1 MGPVH
6 ALTTHK
12 HSSFRP
18 HCLAATHDTR
28 LRLIVIVIVI
38 VICVVIV
45 VLYESGR
52 WREELEDAE
61 LEEREAEELGVAG
74 DWRGWMQV
82 RMSASRTVTL
92 SLDAAQPLPCDG
104 RTQSCFECVTC

>member
-28 LRLIVIVIVI
+28 LRLVVIVIVI

-61 LEEREAEELGVAG
+61 LEEREAEELG
-74 DWRGWMQV
+74 
-82 RMSASRTVTL
+82 SRRL
-92 SLDAAQPLPCDG
+92 ARLDASADERIQNSHTFLG
-104 RTQSCFECVTC
+104 RGSALAL